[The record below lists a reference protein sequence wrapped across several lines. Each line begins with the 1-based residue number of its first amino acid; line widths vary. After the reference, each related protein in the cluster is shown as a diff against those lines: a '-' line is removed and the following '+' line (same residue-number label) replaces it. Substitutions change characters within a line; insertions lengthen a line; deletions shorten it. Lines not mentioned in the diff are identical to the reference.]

1 MDFDDIGTTTE
12 RTARIV
18 YRLMLGWQPR
28 TQEVAC
34 VCNLSNSGAWRLM
47 SRISLEVPVYLDE
60 DHHWRIVDQ
69 EEGVKVR
76 HYVSD

>member
-47 SRISLEVPVYLDE
+47 SRISLEVPV
-60 DHHWRIVDQ
+60 
-69 EEGVKVR
+69 
-76 HYVSD
+76 